1 MLSPGQVLD
10 DRYEILALLAE
21 GGMGAVYRARRTLL
35 GDEVAIKVV
44 RAEPG
49 GAGSRDRFF
58 RESRASARLRHPYIV
73 SILDFNVD
81 DEDHPFLVMELLNG
95 QSLKEE
101 IAAHGRMSI
110 TKVQQIVPPLCTAL
124 QFAHDLGIVHR
135 DLKPANIVAHEF
147 SPGQRVYKIVDF
159 GLANLRDSDETRL
172 TGPHE
177 FLGTIAYASPEQ
189 LTGGDVDS
197 RSDVYSLGAVVFE
210 MLTGRIPFGGPDAM
224 SMLSA
229 RLHAPVPQRVG
240 DRRRHPGVARHRRH
254 AARSRVILPTAGRR
268 LPTSAMPCSPARA
281 TRPRSCAR
289 RTVQGGLMSTYD
301 VGERIGRGRLD
312 SVVYRGTHRALG
324 HPVAIRLLRRDKQR
338 NWEGARA
345 RFMREAQALQVAHPS
360 IIQVRDY
367 GEESDFVY
375 LVTDFIEGQ
384 SLREVMTAA
393 GAMPWPRLSRLLAQ
407 LVEATRMLH
416 RRKGLLCGVSPDI
429 MRVTVDDDG
438 ERLLISSAGVWQAQD
453 LLATLQDDTL
463 RGVALADGELRYTAP
478 ELLTGRSADVR
489 SDVFTMG
496 VLGYEMATAKLP
508 YDGASMQELLGN
520 MLRGVAGRAA
530 SSAERTARVGQRRVT
545 QGLEACARR
554 SLRDGAGV
562 RAGAARRRA
571 LTRRPAPSPDSTA
584 WPPSRARA
592 RQRRGARSRD

>member
-1 MLSPGQVLD
+1 MLSPGQLLD

-35 GDEVAIKVV
+35 GDEVAIKIV
-44 RAEPG
+44 RGEHG
-49 GAGSRDRFF
+49 GSGSRDRFF

-95 QSLKEE
+95 PSLKDEV
-101 IAAHGRMSI
+101 ASKGRM
-110 TKVQQIVPPLCTAL
+110 TLAEVQAIVPSLCTAL

-159 GLANLRDSDETRL
+159 GLANLRDTEETRL

-189 LTGGDVDS
+189 LTGAAVDS
-197 RSDVYSLGAVVFE
+197 RSDVYSLGAVVYE
-210 MLTGRIPFGGPDAM
+210 MLTGRVPFGGPDAM
-224 SMLSA
+224 AMLTAHLSGA
-229 RLHAPVPQRVG
+229 VPKVSETIADVPAWVDIAVSRALAKDPADRWATIADFGHALLAG
-240 DRRRHPGVARHRRH
+240 DGG
-254 AARSRVILPTAGRR
+254 STTAIHTA
-268 LPTSAMPCSPARA
+268 PS
-281 TRPRSCAR
+281 
-289 RTVQGGLMSTYD
+289 QGGLMSTYD
-301 VGERIGRGRLD
+301 LGERIGRGRLD
-312 SVVYRGTHRALG
+312 SVVYKGTHRALG
-324 HPVAIRLLRRDKQR
+324 HPVAIRLLRRDTQR

-345 RFMREAQALQVAHPS
+345 RFMREAQSLQVAHPS

-375 LVTDFIEGQ
+375 LVTDYIVGQ

-393 GAMPWPRLSRLLAQ
+393 GPMPWPRLSRLLSQ

-429 MRVTVDDDG
+429 MRVTTDDDG

-453 LLATLQDDTL
+453 LLATLKDDTL
-463 RGVALADGELRYTAP
+463 RGVALADAELHYTAP
-478 ELLTGRSADVR
+478 ELMTGRNADVR

-496 VLGYEMATAKLP
+496 VLAYEMATATLP
-508 YDGASMQELLGN
+508 YDGASMPDLLGN
-520 MLRGVAGRAA
+520 MLRGEPAAPRTLQPTMPASASAALLRALRPTPNDRFA
-530 SSAERTARVGQRRVT
+530 TAQ
-545 QGLEACARR
+545 EF
-554 SLRDGAGV
+554 
-562 RAGAARRRA
+562 GAA
-571 LTRRPAPSPDSTA
+571 LNPEP
-584 WPPSRARA
+584 
-592 RQRRGARSRD
+592 

>member
-35 GDEVAIKVV
+35 GDEVAIKII
-44 RAEPG
+44 RGEHG
-49 GAGSRDRFF
+49 GTRSRDRFL

-95 QSLKEE
+95 PSLKDE
-101 IAAHGRMSI
+101 IAAKGRM
-110 TKVQQIVPPLCTAL
+110 TLAEVQTIVPPLCTAL

-189 LTGGDVDS
+189 LTGSVVDT
-197 RSDVYSLGAVVFE
+197 RSDVYSLGVVVYE
-210 MLTGRIPFGGPDAM
+210 MLTGRVPFGGPDAM
-224 SMLSA
+224 AMLSA
-229 RLHAPVPQRVG
+229 HIHGPVPRASEVVADVPAWVDIAVSRALAKDPS
-240 DRRRHPGVARHRRH
+240 DRWATIADFGHALLVEDGGSITVAR
-254 AARSRVILPTAGRR
+254 TA
-268 LPTSAMPCSPARA
+268 P
-281 TRPRSCAR
+281 
-289 RTVQGGLMSTYD
+289 VQGGLLSTYEL
-301 VGERIGRGRLD
+301 GERIGRGRLG
-312 SVVYRGTHRALG
+312 SVIYHGTHRALG
-324 HPVAIRLLRRDKQR
+324 HPVAIRILRRDGQR

-367 GEESDFVY
+367 GEEPDFVY

-384 SLREVMTAA
+384 SLRELMTAA
-393 GAMPWPRLSRLLAQ
+393 GPMPWPRLSHLLSQ
-407 LVEATRMLH
+407 LIEATRMLH
-416 RRKGLLCGVSPDI
+416 RRKGLLCGVSPEI
-429 MRVTVDDDG
+429 MRVSHDEEG

-453 LLATLQDDTL
+453 LLATLEDDTL
-463 RGVALADGELRYTAP
+463 RGVALADAELRYMAP
-478 ELLTGRSADVR
+478 ELMTGRSADVR

-496 VLGYEMATAKLP
+496 VLAYEMASATLP
-508 YDGASMQELLGN
+508 YDGGSMPELLGN
-520 MLRGVAGRAA
+520 MLRGAPAA
-530 SSAERTARVGQRRVT
+530 PRTLQPSMPASA
-545 QGLEACARR
+545 
-554 SLRDGAGV
+554 S
-562 RAGAARRRA
+562 AAILRA
-571 LTRRPAPSPDSTA
+571 LRPSPDDRFATA
-584 WPPSRARA
+584 QEFGDAMNLER
-592 RQRRGARSRD
+592 

>member
-1 MLSPGQVLD
+1 MLSLGQVLD

-81 DEDHPFLVMELLNG
+81 DDDHPFLVMELLNG

-101 IAAHGRMSI
+101 IAALGRISI
-110 TKVQQIVPPLCTAL
+110 PKVQQIVPPLCAAL

-189 LTGGDVDS
+189 LTGGEVDS
-197 RSDVYSLGAVVFE
+197 RSDIYSLGTVVFE
-210 MLTGRIPFGGPDAM
+210 MLTNRIPFGGPDAM

-229 RLHAPVPQRVG
+229 RLHAPVPRVSEIVADIPTWLDIAVTRAIASNPA
-240 DRRRHPGVARHRRH
+240 DRWATIADFGH
-254 AARSRVILPTAGRR
+254 ALLAGEGGSTTVVHTA
-268 LPTSAMPCSPARA
+268 AA
-281 TRPRSCAR
+281 
-289 RTVQGGLMSTYD
+289 QGGLMSTYD

-324 HPVAIRLLRRDKQR
+324 HPVAIRLLRRDRQR

-384 SLREVMTAA
+384 SLREVMNAA

-429 MRVTVDDDG
+429 MRVTLDDDG

-478 ELLTGRSADVR
+478 ELLTGQNADVR

-520 MLRGVAGRAA
+520 MLRGSPVAPRLLQEALPESASVALLKALKAA
-530 SSAERTARVGQRRVT
+530 PDDRFETAQEFGKA
-545 QGLEACARR
+545 LLADA
-554 SLRDGAGV
+554 S
-562 RAGAARRRA
+562 AGA
-571 LTRRPAPSPDSTA
+571 RP
-584 WPPSRARA
+584 
-592 RQRRGARSRD
+592 

>member
-1 MLSPGQVLD
+1 VLSPGQILD

-35 GDEVAIKVV
+35 GDEVAIKIV
-44 RAEPG
+44 RGEHGGPG
-49 GAGSRDRFF
+49 AHDRFF

-95 QSLKEE
+95 PSIKDE
-101 IAAHGRMSI
+101 IATKGRMTI
-110 TKVQQIVPPLCTAL
+110 EEVQAIVPSLCTAL

-147 SPGQRVYKIVDF
+147 SAGQRVYKVVDF
-159 GLANLRDSDETRL
+159 GLANLRDTDETRL

-189 LTGGDVDS
+189 LTGAAVDS

-210 MLTGRIPFGGPDAM
+210 MLTGRVPFSGPDAM
-224 SMLSA
+224 AILTA
-229 RLHAPVPQRVG
+229 HLHSPVPRVSETIADIPAWVDIAVSRALAKSPEDRWATIADLGHALLAG
-240 DRRRHPGVARHRRH
+240 DGG
-254 AARSRVILPTAGRR
+254 STTVIRNTTA
-268 LPTSAMPCSPARA
+268 P
-281 TRPRSCAR
+281 
-289 RTVQGGLMSTYD
+289 GGLLSTYD
-301 VGERIGRGRLD
+301 LGERLGRGRLD

-324 HPVAIRLLRRDKQR
+324 HPVAIRLLRRDTQR
-338 NWEGARA
+338 NWEGAKA

-375 LVTDFIEGQ
+375 LVTDYIEGQ

-393 GAMPWPRLSRLLAQ
+393 GPMPWPRLSRLLSQ

-429 MRVTVDDDG
+429 MRVTTDDEG

-453 LLATLQDDTL
+453 LLATLNDDTL
-463 RGVALADGELRYTAP
+463 RGVALADTELRYTAP
-478 ELLTGRSADVR
+478 ELLTGRNADVR

-496 VLGYEMATAKLP
+496 VLAYEMATATLP
-508 YDGASMQELLGN
+508 YDGASMPELLGN
-520 MLRGVAGRAA
+520 MLRGEPAAPRTLQPTMPASASAALLRALRPVPNDRFA
-530 SSAERTARVGQRRVT
+530 TAREFG
-545 QGLEACARR
+545 EA
-554 SLRDGAGV
+554 L
-562 RAGAARRRA
+562 
-571 LTRRPAPSPDSTA
+571 L
-584 WPPSRARA
+584 
-592 RQRRGARSRD
+592 

>member
-1 MLSPGQVLD
+1 MFSPGQILD

-35 GDEVAIKVV
+35 GDEVAIKIV
-44 RAEPG
+44 RGEHG
-49 GAGSRDRFF
+49 VSGSRDRFF

-81 DEDHPFLVMELLNG
+81 EEDHPFLVMELLNG
-95 QSLKEE
+95 PSMKEE
-101 IAAHGRMSI
+101 IATKGRM
-110 TKVQQIVPPLCTAL
+110 TLAEVQAIVPSLCTAL

-147 SPGQRVYKIVDF
+147 SPGQRVYKVVDF
-159 GLANLRDSDETRL
+159 GLANLRDTEETRL

-189 LTGGDVDS
+189 LTGAAIDS
-197 RSDVYSLGAVVFE
+197 RSDVYSLGAVVYE
-210 MLTGRIPFGGPDAM
+210 MLTGRAPFGGPDAM
-224 SMLSA
+224 AMLSA
-229 RLHAPVPQRVG
+229 HLHSPVPRVSEVIAEVPAWVDIAVSRALAKDPAERWATIADFG
-240 DRRRHPGVARHRRH
+240 H
-254 AARSRVILPTAGRR
+254 ALLAGAGGSTTVIRTA
-268 LPTSAMPCSPARA
+268 SAP
-281 TRPRSCAR
+281 
-289 RTVQGGLMSTYD
+289 GGLLSTYD
-301 VGERIGRGRLD
+301 LGERIGPGRLD

-324 HPVAIRLLRRDKQR
+324 HPVAIRLLRRDTQR

-375 LVTDFIEGQ
+375 LVTDYIEGQ

-393 GAMPWPRLSRLLAQ
+393 GPMPWPRLSRLLAH

-429 MRVTVDDDG
+429 MRVTTDDDG

-463 RGVALADGELRYTAP
+463 RGVALADAELRYTAP
-478 ELLTGRSADVR
+478 ELLTGRNADVR

-496 VLGYEMATAKLP
+496 VLAYEMATATLP
-508 YDGASMQELLGN
+508 YDGASMPDLLGN
-520 MLRGVAGRAA
+520 MLRGEPANPRTRQPTMPASA
-530 SSAERTARVGQRRVT
+530 SSA
-545 QGLEACARR
+545 L
-554 SLRDGAGV
+554 L
-562 RAGAARRRA
+562 RA
-571 LTRRPAPSPDSTA
+571 LRPSPTDRFATA
-584 WPPSRARA
+584 QEFGQALL
-592 RQRRGARSRD
+592 GHET